1 MGGRARAYG
10 ANKRRKELARKAKQ
24 EEKRRRRA
32 ERGKAGP
39 APEGLA
45 SSEGPAP
52 EIGPPIADGPEPV
65 A

>member
-24 EEKRRRRA
+24 DEKRRRRA

-45 SSEGPAP
+45 SEGPAP
-52 EIGPPIADGPEPV
+52 ESGPPIAEGAEPV

>member
-24 EEKRRRRA
+24 EEKRRRRL

-39 APEGLA
+39 EVEGMPT
-45 SSEGPAP
+45 EGPAP
-52 EIGPPIADGPEPV
+52 ESGPPVAEGPEPV